1 MPGLLQA
8 CWRPVRRCVGRHVGG
23 FIKDVR
29 NDRIGVRDIGEPIA
43 VDLDPSEPVLG
54 ESRVWPRVGE
64 PGLRTHGYLLDGVR
78 VGFDEPTRG
87 RRTGAMPGG
96 PLKIP
101 LDDPEILVATGCRD
115 PDRQGV
121 SSHFGSLGPRRYGCN
136 RMVPFVFGEHL
147 ACFGLHRVDIVQP
160 SSRDVVQAYVE
171 RLGDVRRGDRVDL
184 PLHGL
189 TSHVGHH
196 EGKSYIM
203 PELESVRRLL
213 SCLVESGGTTG
224 L

>member
-1 MPGLLQA
+1 MSRGS
-8 CWRPVRRCVGRHVGG
+8 
-23 FIKDVR
+23 

-64 PGLRTHGYLLDGVR
+64 PGLRTLGYLLDGVR
-78 VGFDEPTRG
+78 VGFDELTRG
-87 RRTGAMPGG
+87 RWTRAMPGG

-136 RMVPFVFGEHL
+136 RTVTFVFGEHL
-147 ACFGLHRVDIVQP
+147 ARFGLHRVDVVQP
-160 SSRDVVQAYVE
+160 SSHDVVQACVE
-171 RLGDVRRGDRVDL
+171 SLGDVRRDDRADL

-189 TSHVGHH
+189 TSLVGHH
-196 EGKSYIM
+196 VGKSYTM
-203 PELESVRRLL
+203 PGLESVRRLP
-213 SCLVESGGTTG
+213 S
-224 L
+224 